1 MKKSSKIFLTF
12 TLILVLVLLIIVVAI
27 VLNNKNAEW
36 VSQTQNNEKN
46 FQIVFNKTNDLEIKT
61 ILNGSTSSRVDYSI
75 YTYGGDVNVIING
88 DQSYTLREAIIS
100 ELIYADEILS
110 QAEKDAENGICDKEV
125 YKDGGSAT
133 YSYPSYTII
142 KFNRLTG
149 KKDLYITRETTE
161 ESRPIF
167 DLNKT
172 LEERDQQT
180 KEELKQLEN
189 GTDES
194 IFENTTTEGLT
205 PISEKEA
212 QETFEEYMKEINIVD
227 LSTYYLKSITR
238 GKVKPSNYFT
248 AGAALNIRTA
258 DFEREAYVIVY
269 IDDRAATQEVTGYVD
284 MYTGKVI
291 GGGIRGD

>member
-12 TLILVLVLLIIVVAI
+12 TLILVLVLLIISVVI

-36 VSQTQNNEKN
+36 VSQTQNSEKD

-75 YTYGGDVNVIING
+75 YTYGGDANIIING
-88 DQSYTLREAIIS
+88 DKSYTLKEAIIS

-110 QAEKDAENGICDKEV
+110 QAEKDAENGVCDKES
-125 YKDGGSAT
+125 YKDGGTAT
-133 YSYPSYTII
+133 YSYPSYTVI
-142 KFNRLTG
+142 KFNRLSG
-149 KKDLYITRETTE
+149 DKDLYITGETTE

-180 KEELKQLEN
+180 KEELKKLES
-189 GTDES
+189 GTDED
-194 IFENTTTEGLT
+194 ILENTTTEGLT
-205 PISEKEA
+205 PISEKNA
-212 QETFEEYMKEINIVD
+212 QGIFEEYMKEINIVN

-238 GKVKPSNYFT
+238 ERVKPSNYFT
-248 AGAALNIRTA
+248 AGVALNIRTA
-258 DFEREAYVIVY
+258 DFEREAYVLVY

-284 MYTGKVI
+284 IYTGKVI